1 MKQVVTT
8 LVEVAGFTAIV
19 SGLWMVSVPAAI
31 IVAGVVLVVVGAW
44 QGNQ

>member
-19 SGLWMVSVPAAI
+19 GGLWMVSVPVAV